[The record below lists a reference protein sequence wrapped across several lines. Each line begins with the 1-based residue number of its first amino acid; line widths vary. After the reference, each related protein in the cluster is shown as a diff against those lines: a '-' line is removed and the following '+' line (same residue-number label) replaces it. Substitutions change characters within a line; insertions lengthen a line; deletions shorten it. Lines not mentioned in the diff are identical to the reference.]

1 MSFQGKRYLTELFTA
16 IGLYAVALIASI
28 WLLQAFP
35 TSTLRIPIALAPMLP
50 ALLLPV
56 VIVRHLRRID
66 ELHRQLQ
73 LEALGFAFA
82 STAVVTFGYGF
93 LETVGFPHI
102 SSFAVWPIMASF
114 WIIGLWF
121 ANRRFR

>member
-16 IGLYAVALIASI
+16 ISLYVVALIASI

-35 TSTLRIPIALAPMLP
+35 TSSLRIPIALAPMLP
-50 ALLLPV
+50 ALLPV
-56 VIVRHLRRID
+56 VIVHHRRRID
-66 ELHRQLQ
+66 ELQRQLQ

-93 LETVGFPHI
+93 LETVGFPRI
-102 SSFAVWPIMASF
+102 SSFAVWPLMARF

-121 ANRRFR
+121 AHWRFR

>member
-16 IGLYAVALIASI
+16 ISLYVVALIASI

-35 TSTLRIPIALAPMLP
+35 TSSLRIPIALALMLP
-50 ALLLPV
+50 ALLPV

-66 ELHRQLQ
+66 ELQRQLQ